1 MDSTCTCR
9 CGEVPAVPTVQI
21 KTISFHPSIWP
32 KMIGEVSRDAK
43 PGDLVQVLGKEGTP
57 FGWGLWN
64 PKSRMPLRVVSHST
78 GDLDESFFET
88 AIRRAANLRR
98 EILKLDA
105 DTDSYRA
112 IHGDADFLPG
122 MVADKFADVLSVEIT
137 NLAAWQRLPQW
148 LPLLHEC
155 FDTKRVVVSVD
166 EELARVEGIPRIG
179 GVESDSVRTVKI
191 REHGVRYEVSFTEG
205 HKTGFFCDQRDN
217 RKNFGKL
224 AAGRTVLDLCCYTG
238 GFAISAALA
247 GAEDVTAVDLDE
259 TSIAMAKR
267 NANLNGAKIKFTHAD
282 AFTWVRSMIENGRTW
297 DLVIADPPKFI
308 HGREDETGQ
317 GKYADLNKLA
327 LQLVAPEGLFV
338 TCSCSGMLGAGDF
351 ERIVTTAAHRQHKR
365 LQIFDRTGAG
375 PDHPTLSN
383 YPESRYLKLLWARVI

>member
-1 MDSTCTCR
+1 
-9 CGEVPAVPTVQI
+9 VPTVRI

-43 PGDLVQVLGKEGTP
+43 PGDLVRVLGKEGAP

-64 PKSRMPLRVVSHST
+64 PKSRMPLRIVSHSPEH
-78 GDLDESFFET
+78 LDESFFET

-98 EILKLDA
+98 EVLKLDA
-105 DTDSYRA
+105 EADSYRA

-122 MVADKFADVLSVEIT
+122 MVADKFADVLAVEIT
-137 NLAAWQRLPQW
+137 NLAAWQRLPGW

-155 FDTKRVVVSVD
+155 FDTKRVVVSAD
-166 EELARVEGIPRIG
+166 PDLARVEGIPRGG
-179 GVESDSVRTVKI
+179 GVESDAVRRVKI
-191 REHGVRYEVSFTEG
+191 REHGIRYEVDFSSG

-217 RKNFGKL
+217 RREFGL
-224 AAGRTVLDLCCYTG
+224 FARGRNVLDLCCYTG

-247 GAEDVTAVDLDE
+247 GADEVSAVDLDE
-259 TSIAMAKR
+259 SAVAMAKR
-267 NANLNGAKIKFTHAD
+267 NANLNSAKIKFTHAD
-282 AFTWVRSMIENGRTW
+282 AFTWARAMIDNGRTW

-308 HGREDETGQ
+308 HEREDEKGQ

-327 LQLVAPEGLFV
+327 LQLVAPEGLFA
-338 TCSCSGMLGAGDF
+338 TCSCSGMLGAEGF
-351 ERIVTTAAHRQHKR
+351 ERIVTTSAHRLHRR
-365 LQIFDRTGAG
+365 LQIFGRTGAG

-383 YPESRYLKLLWARVI
+383 YPESRYLKVLWSRLI

>member
-1 MDSTCTCR
+1 
-9 CGEVPAVPTVQI
+9 VPTVQI

-32 KMIGEVSRDAK
+32 KMIGEVSRDAR

-64 PKSRMPLRVVSHST
+64 PKSRMPLRIVSHST

-88 AIRRAANLRR
+88 AIRRAAALRR
-98 EILKLDA
+98 TIHQLDKV
-105 DTDSYRA
+105 SECYRA

-122 MVADKFADVLSVEIT
+122 MVADKFGDVLSVEIT
-137 NLAAWQRLPQW
+137 NLAAWQRLPAW

-166 EELARVEGIPRIG
+166 EDLARIEGIPRAG
-179 GVESDSVRTVKI
+179 GVESDPVRSVKL
-191 REHGVRYEVSFTEG
+191 REHGIRYEIDFSQG
-205 HKTGFFCDQRDN
+205 HKTGFFCDQREN
-217 RKNFGKL
+217 RAGFGKL

-238 GFAISAALA
+238 GFAISAVLA
-247 GAEDVTAVDLDE
+247 GAEDVIGVDLDE
-259 TSIAMAKR
+259 ASIEMAKR
-267 NANLNGAKIKFTHAD
+267 NANINQAKVRFTHAD
-282 AFTWVRSMIENGRTW
+282 AFTWARTMIENGRTW

-327 LQLVAPEGLFV
+327 LQLVAPGGLFV

-351 ERIVTTAAHRQHKR
+351 ERLVTTAAHRQHKR

-383 YPESRYLKLLWARVI
+383 YPESCYLKLLWSRVI